1 MLQNL
6 KLFTKMI
13 WWKFKMRKFMSLVGI
28 KSRKAFTNKI
38 DTNTKN
44 KVLNKYA
51 LLLDKEKKLILR
63 ENVKDI
69 KFAKNKGL
77 KDNLINRLKIDDLK
91 LRNIKDSIIK
101 ISKLKDPVDFTL
113 KKWSRPNGLNIRKVT
128 IPIGVIGVIFE
139 SRPNVTSDVAGL
151 CFKSGNAVILKGGS
165 ESLNTNRILAKLF
178 RQALKKNNVDEN
190 YIQFVDSKDRKMVDT
205 MLSKMKKYIDVIIP
219 RGGKNLVKRVQEF
232 SNVPIIG
239 HLEGLCHTFVDKD
252 AELNMASKIIYNA
265 KLRNTSICGATETIL
280 LHEKIV
286 KKFCNPILQ
295 KLENANCKIYGDK
308 ILRKYYK
315 GKLYPA
321 KEKDWSTEYLTAT
334 VSVKVVKNSNEAI
347 NHINKYGTMHTDSI
361 ITKNKKTA
369 TKFLKNVKSS
379 IAMHNTSTQFADGG
393 EFGFGGEVGIS
404 TNTLP
409 PRGPVGLEQL
419 VSYKY
424 EISSKGKIRE

>member
-1 MLQNL
+1 MN
-6 KLFTKMI
+6 
-13 WWKFKMRKFMSLVGI
+13 RFMNLVGI
-28 KSRKAFTNKI
+28 KSRKASSKKIATNI
-38 DTNTKN
+38 KN

-51 LLLDKEKKLILR
+51 QLLDEEKKLILR
-63 ENVKDI
+63 ENAKDI
-69 KFAKNKGL
+69 KFAQNKGL
-77 KDNLINRLKIDDLK
+77 KDNLINRLKIDDLRLK
-91 LRNIKDSIIK
+91 NIKNSIKK
-101 ISKLKDPVDFTL
+101 ISKLKDPVDVIL
-113 KKWSRPNGLNIRKVT
+113 KKWKRPNGLSIRRVT

-165 ESLNTNRILAKLF
+165 EALNTNRILAKLF
-178 RQALKKNNVDEN
+178 RQALKINNVDEN
-190 YIQFVDSKDRKMVDT
+190 YIQFVDSKNRKMVDI

-219 RGGKNLVKRVQEF
+219 RGGKSLVKRVQEF

-252 AELNMASKIIYNA
+252 AELKMASKIIYNA

-280 LHEKIV
+280 FHEKII

-295 KLENANCKIYGDK
+295 KLENANCKIYGDR
-308 ILRKYYK
+308 ILKRYYK

-321 KEKDWSTEYLTAT
+321 KEKDWSTEYLAAT
-334 VSVKVVKNSNEAI
+334 VSVKVVKSSDEAI

-369 TKFLKNVKSS
+369 MKFLKNVKSS